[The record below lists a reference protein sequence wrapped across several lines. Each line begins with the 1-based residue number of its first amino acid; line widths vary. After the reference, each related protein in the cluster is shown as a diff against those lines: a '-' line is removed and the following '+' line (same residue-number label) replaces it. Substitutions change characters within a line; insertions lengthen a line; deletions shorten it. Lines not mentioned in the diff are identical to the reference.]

1 MMAGIPQ
8 TLAISGKFAD
18 WPLDQLTAVII
29 RAEQVGVET
38 AILPDEIPPAEGG
51 AGWPDALVL
60 IGWLA
65 ASTERIR
72 LVGRVSSLGHQPYNL
87 ARRLASL
94 DLISGGRAGWLV
106 ADADLAAAFA
116 AFSGKARL
124 EGVDL
129 ADRQVE
135 FAAVV
140 EGLWQSWDA
149 DALLLDKQAGRFFK
163 PQAMHPID
171 HDGTHF
177 SVRGPLNVMRSP
189 RGKPD
194 LLHEGDLGTV
204 ATAETP
210 QAAFTVLERA
220 VP

>member
-1 MMAGIPQ
+1 MAGSPQ

-18 WPLDQLTAVII
+18 WPLDQLKAVVE
-29 RAEQVGVET
+29 RAEQAGVET
-38 AILPDEIPPAEGG
+38 AVLPDAIPPAEGG
-51 AGWPDALVL
+51 TGWPDALIL

-65 ASTERIR
+65 ASTGRIR
-72 LVGRVSSLGHQPYNL
+72 FLGRVSSLGHQPYNL

-106 ADADLAAAFA
+106 ADEDFDAAFA

-129 ADRQVE
+129 ADREKE

-149 DALLLDKQAGRFFK
+149 DALLLDKQAGRFFR
-163 PQAMHPID
+163 PEAMHPLD
-171 HDGTHF
+171 HDGAHF

-189 RGKPD
+189 RGRPD
-194 LLHEGDLGTV
+194 LLREADLGPV

-210 QAAFTVLERA
+210 RTAFAILDGSA
-220 VP
+220 P